1 MIPRRGGFCK
11 TGQTWIKQ
19 DNSFPPLPSD
29 RSIPLKKTRRACVR
43 TDGISLCKESK
54 LLHSHPPP
62 QAQPPLPRAPP
73 SSTTANLSER
83 LQGVLS
89 LLPLKHL
96 LLQPGRGKTAMRRE
110 RGSPKSPHPAS
121 RRPGTARDAQGLP
134 PRQGTGR
141 GGGSGRRRQPGPAS
155 PRHTH
160 FSRSRMMS
168 SARLSRSTSTR
179 ALSLVSWSTCRR
191 SSRISSS

>member
-1 MIPRRGGFCK
+1 M
-11 TGQTWIKQ
+11 
-19 DNSFPPLPSD
+19 
-29 RSIPLKKTRRACVR
+29 R
-43 TDGISLCKESK
+43 TDGISLCKKSK
-54 LLHSHPPP
+54 LLHSHPPS
-62 QAQPPLPRAPP
+62 QAQPPRPRAPP
-73 SSTTANLSER
+73 SSPTANLSEG
-83 LQGVLS
+83 LQGILG

-96 LLQPGRGKTAMRRE
+96 LLQPGRGKTAVRRE
-110 RGSPKSPHPAS
+110 RGSPKSPRPAS
-121 RRPGTARDAQGLP
+121 RPPGTARNTQGLP

-141 GGGSGRRRQPGPAS
+141 GGGSERRRQPEPAS